1 MGYTEYTCKRC
12 GDSYRTAYTPAKEHN
27 YTAQITT
34 EPTCTAEGVKTF
46 TCTDCGKS
54 YTEPVAKLAHSYK
67 ATVTAPTCT
76 AMGYTTYVCEHCGDS
91 YRADYTPVT
100 DHDYK
105 AVVTTEPTCTAE
117 GVKTFTCADCG
128 KSYTESVAKLAHS
141 YKATVT
147 APTCTTMGYTTYVCE
162 HCGDSYRADFVD
174 AAGHDCEQTVTPAT
188 CLTYGYT
195 TNVCKHCDYS
205 FISAIISPLGHTE
218 VIDAA
223 VEPTCTET
231 GLTEGKH
238 CSACGEILVAQEEIP
253 AKGHAYEKG
262 VCAVCGEKDPD
273 YATWI
278 NPFKD
283 VKEGDWFY
291 EGVKFANQNGLFNGT
306 SADLFSPNDPMT
318 RAMLVTVLW
327 RLDGKTAPKAAA
339 TYSDIDAKAYYA
351 DAVAW
356 ASENGVVNGVGN
368 NKFDPEGKVTREQI
382 AAILFRYTEMKGA
395 DTSKRADLNA
405 FPDAS
410 KVSSYAKDAMAWA
423 NAEGLI
429 TGSKEGSLTL
439 LDPQGSATRAQ
450 VAVILMRYAEK

>member
-12 GDSYRTAYTPAKEHN
+12 GDSYHTAYTPAKEHN

-46 TCTDCGKS
+46 TC
-54 YTEPVAKLAHSYK
+54 V
-67 ATVTAPTCT
+67 
-76 AMGYTTYVCEHCGDS
+76 
-91 YRADYTPVT
+91 
-100 DHDYK
+100 
-105 AVVTTEPTCTAE
+105 
-117 GVKTFTCADCG
+117 DCG
-128 KSYTESVAKLAHS
+128 KSYTESVAKQAHS

-162 HCGDSYRADFVD
+162 HCGDTYRADFVD
-174 AAGHDCEQTVTPAT
+174 AAGHDCEQTITPAT

-205 FISAIISPLGHTE
+205 FISAIINPLGHTEVIDAAVEPTCTEAGLTEGKHCSACGEILVAQEVVAAKGHTE

-238 CSACGEILVAQEEIP
+238 CSVCGEVLVAQEEIP

-262 VCAVCGEKDPD
+262 VCTVCGEKDPD
-273 YATWI
+273 YVEPTWL

-283 VKEGDWFY
+283 VKKGDWFY

-306 SADLFSPNDPMT
+306 SADLFSPNAPMT

-405 FPDAS
+405 FPDAN